1 VYQYRWIIEKIEGY
15 PNHNG
20 LENVLG
26 SVGWEL
32 EVRDT
37 TDHSI
42 HYIRETTKLDVS
54 NVTAEN
60 FVDYLELDNDQVLQW
75 VWDIINKENTEQRAK
90 KELDD
95 LRNPSP
101 TQLTSL
107 GMPWKGS
114 CCPDGTGITP
124 DQPV

>member
-1 VYQYRWIIEKIEGY
+1 MYQYRWVIEKIEGY

-26 SVGWEL
+26 LVGWEL

-37 TDHSI
+37 ADHSI
-42 HYIRETTKLDVS
+42 HYIRESTKLNVS
-54 NVTAEN
+54 NVNQDN
-60 FVDYLELDNDQVLQW
+60 FIDYLELDDQQVLSW
-75 VWDIINKENTEQRAK
+75 VWEIIGKEATELRAK

-95 LRNPSP
+95 LRTPSP
-101 TQLTSL
+101 DQLTSL

-114 CCPDGTGITP
+114 CCPDGTGM
-124 DQPV
+124 QPE